1 MAREWWCTRDRRYTG
16 AVSGESGEGDDIAT
30 TPNVEGRSHR
40 EPGPNESRIAASP
53 RAATEP
59 PLAPTWAGRYTIV
72 RKLAEGGMGEVY
84 IAYDEELDRRVA
96 MKLLRRAVPSA
107 AEQQR
112 MHREAQALARL
123 SHPNVVQVYDVGHH
137 GEQLFVTMELVVGAD
152 LRRWLRAT
160 KRGWREVLEMMLQA
174 GEGLAAA
181 HQAGLIHRDIKP
193 DNILVGD
200 DGRVRMA
207 DFGLARSELTLTDP
221 VDHPARPSDEERS
234 SLLDT
239 PLTENGQI
247 LGTPAYMAAEQFL
260 GAQPD
265 VRSDVFSFCVVLYEG
280 LFGQRP
286 FPGRDW
292 QEIAA
297 ATRAGHYTPPPRD
310 PPVPTW
316 LTRTIARGLMPDPE
330 LRYPSLEA
338 LLIELRRPL
347 QAKRRRWQWFGALG
361 ALAVGLAVGAT
372 TLQRSAPCV
381 GADQAALALWNPE
394 RRAALHT
401 AFVAVAPKAGAE
413 ISTRLSAHLEHYVG
427 ELKTRSMDACLA
439 YQRGERSDS
448 LYDRERA
455 CLDRR
460 RGEVEALLTVLAT
473 PDAEVAAKALSAVEG
488 LRELAGCG
496 DRVALLAQVAPPE
509 PATQA
514 AMPPLRLRLDRVR
527 ALRLGG
533 RYKEADAEVTPLI
546 IEIRALG
553 YAPLTAESLIERAL
567 LSLELA
573 RATSA
578 EEDLLAAVN
587 LAEGAGAD
595 ELRLAATT
603 ALLRALGHTPAT
615 SIDVLATLEPQALAL
630 VERRGELRHKA
641 HALVLLAA
649 GEGYLER
656 EQTEPASGRL
666 EAAIVLLELLGDGVV
681 NELAEAYND
690 LAMIR
695 TIQTRYGDAH
705 ALYQQA
711 RRLLERV
718 NGPHHPNLGF
728 IANNEA
734 RAFDKEGD
742 SEAARSRFAEA
753 LALWE
758 PVYGPEHPHTLIALN
773 HLARVSAKLGDA
785 VAAGGYA
792 KRVLASRE
800 RALGPQDV
808 SLAGPLQILARI
820 ELRSGDLGSARTRS
834 ERALGLLEHTHGVD
848 SPKLFAA
855 LDLASQIAQAR
866 GDTAVAITLQERCMA
881 VASSDLLR
889 ARARFRL
896 AEIRWE
902 GGDYSLARAD
912 AQAVLA
918 RSELHNEVAAW
929 LAAHPLPSK
938 QHR

>member
-1 MAREWWCTRDRRYTG
+1 
-16 AVSGESGEGDDIAT
+16 VSGEAGEGDDIAT

-40 EPGPNESRIAASP
+40 EPGPNESRVTVPP
-53 RAATEP
+53 RVATEP
-59 PLAPTWAGRYTIV
+59 PLAPAWAGRYTFV

-152 LRRWLRAT
+152 LRRWLRAA
-160 KRGWREVLEMMLQA
+160 KRGWREVLEVMLQA

-207 DFGLARSELTLTDP
+207 DFGLARSEVTLTDP
-221 VDHPARPSDEERS
+221 VELPVRPSDEERS
-234 SLLDT
+234 SWLDT

-292 QEIAA
+292 QEIAV
-297 ATRAGHYTPPPRD
+297 ATHAGHYTPPACD
-310 PPVPTW
+310 PPVPAW
-316 LTRTIARGLMPDPE
+316 LTRTIARGLLPDPK
-330 LRYPSLEA
+330 LRHPSLAA
-338 LLIELRRPL
+338 LLLELRRPL
-347 QAKRRRWQWFGALG
+347 QAARRRWQWFGALG

-381 GADQAALALWNPE
+381 GADQAALALWTPE
-394 RRAALHT
+394 RQAALHA
-401 AFVAVAPKAGAE
+401 AFVAVAPDAGAE

-427 ELKTRSMDACLA
+427 ELKLRSMDACLA

-473 PDAEVAAKALSAVEG
+473 PDAEVAAKALGAVEG
-488 LRELAGCG
+488 LRDLASCG

-514 AMPPLRLRLDRVR
+514 AMPPLLLRLDRIR

-533 RYKEADAEVTPLI
+533 RYQEADAEVTPLVV
-546 IEIRALG
+546 EIRALG
-553 YAPLTAESLIERAL
+553 YAPLTAESLVERAL

-573 RATSA
+573 RANSA
-578 EEDLLAAVN
+578 EQDLLAAVN

-595 ELRLAATT
+595 ELRLAAMT
-603 ALLRALGHTPAT
+603 ALLRVLGYTPET

-630 VERRGELRHKA
+630 VERRGELRREA

-649 GEGYLER
+649 GEGYIGR
-656 EQTEPASGRL
+656 EKPEPASGRL
-666 EAAIVLLELLGDGVV
+666 ETAIGLLEPLGDGVAS
-681 NELAEAYND
+681 ELAEAYND

-695 TIQTRYGDAH
+695 SIQTRYGDAH

-734 RAFDKEGD
+734 RAFDREGD

-773 HLARVSAKLGDA
+773 HLARISAKLGDT
-785 VAAGGYA
+785 VAAAGYA
-792 KRVLASRE
+792 TRVLDGRE
-800 RALGPQDV
+800 RTVGPQHV
-808 SLAGPLQILARI
+808 SLVGPLQILARI
-820 ELRSGDLGSARTRS
+820 ELRSGDLGSARARS
-834 ERALGLLEHTHGVD
+834 ERALAILEHAHGVD
-848 SPKLFAA
+848 SPKLFES
-855 LDLASQIAQAR
+855 LDLASQVAQAR
-866 GDTAVAITLQERCMA
+866 GETGVAITLQERCMA

-896 AEIRWE
+896 AGIRWE
-902 GGDYSLARAD
+902 RGDYSLARAD
-912 AQAVLA
+912 AEAVLV
-918 RSELHNEVAAW
+918 RSELHNEVTAW

-938 QHR
+938 RHR